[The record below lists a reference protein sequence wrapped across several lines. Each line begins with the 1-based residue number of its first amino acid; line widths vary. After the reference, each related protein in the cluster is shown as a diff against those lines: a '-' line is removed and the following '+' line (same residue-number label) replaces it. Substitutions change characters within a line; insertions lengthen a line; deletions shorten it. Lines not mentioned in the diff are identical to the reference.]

1 MFISYEDKKRI
12 KQDLI
17 YLNDIIVKLDYR
29 LGLLE
34 ANAEKN
40 GYRKSDGKPKRLP
53 GRPRK
58 EVTK

>member
-1 MFISYEDKKRI
+1 MFISYEEKKRI
-12 KQDLI
+12 KSDLTEI
-17 YLNDIIVKLDYR
+17 FDQLVR
-29 LGLLE
+29 LESRLVRLE

>member
-1 MFISYEDKKRI
+1 MFISYEDKKQI
-12 KQDLI
+12 KNNIQELFAE
-17 YLNDIIVKLDYR
+17 IVR
-29 LGLLE
+29 LESRLVRLE

-58 EVTK
+58 EVAK